1 MITDAFEK
9 ELLDLICT
17 TCKLDDIDPNTVS
30 NTDPLIG
37 PESPLG
43 IDSIDALE
51 IAVTV
56 QQEYGVRMDSENT
69 SRTVLQ
75 TLATLAA
82 YIRQNDGAGGSAAA
96 TEN

>member
-9 ELLDLICT
+9 ELLDLICR
-17 TCKLDDIDPNTVS
+17 TCKLDDIDSNTVAS
-30 NTDPLIG
+30 TDPLIG

-51 IAVTV
+51 VAVTV
-56 QQEYGVRMDSENT
+56 QQEYGVRMDSKNT

-75 TLATLAA
+75 TLATLAE
-82 YIRQNDGAGGSAAA
+82 YIRQHDGAGVR
-96 TEN
+96 